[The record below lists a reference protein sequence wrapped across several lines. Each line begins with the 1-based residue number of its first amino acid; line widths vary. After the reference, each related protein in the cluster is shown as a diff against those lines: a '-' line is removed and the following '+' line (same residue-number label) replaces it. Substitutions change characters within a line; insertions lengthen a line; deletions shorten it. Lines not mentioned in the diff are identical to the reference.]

1 MNTFWS
7 YNYINS
13 TIIISIQQYLIV
25 RKKLEKTQIA
35 MIKIWKTEVQKIS
48 VKSFFKIMNAE
59 ISILI
64 SMLIQMSMDAIFYLA
79 SQTTLLNK
87 FKMAWPLLLSDF
99 CFDSFL
105 MMDIIL
111 STFLFDLFMLMD
123 SIFYFTKIWKYRF
136 FTKYFFEIYIRCHS
150 RKLLFV

>member
-1 MNTFWS
+1 M
-7 YNYINS
+7 
-13 TIIISIQQYLIV
+13 IV
-25 RKKLEKTQIA
+25 TKKLVKSQNA
-35 MIKIWKTEVQKIS
+35 RIKIWKTEVEKIS
-48 VKSFFKIMNAE
+48 VKLFFKILNVE
-59 ISILI
+59 ISVLI

-87 FKMAWPLLLSDF
+87 FKMAWPLLFSDF

-150 RKLLFV
+150 GKLFFA